1 MLSDYETQ
9 KGPLK
14 LYTRPENA
22 GPENEGP
29 GARFTKYLTIY
40 RKIIFSLSQDRLTIV
55 TYHVLRFLLGI
66 SLTKVRTISQTILRF
81 CKRIVPEKSLASFVR
96 RFANETSIVSRS

>member
-40 RKIIFSLSQDRLTIV
+40 PRIIVSLS
-55 TYHVLRFLLGI
+55 
-66 SLTKVRTISQTILRF
+66 
-81 CKRIVPEKSLASFVR
+81 
-96 RFANETSIVSRS
+96 